1 MARDGPRCSCHGC
14 GADVTRLDL
23 GAALAINLLLL
34 AALALW
40 VVFVVR
46 GVP

>member
-1 MARDGPRCSCHGC
+1 VKRHDIA
-14 GADVTRLDL
+14 
-23 GAALAINLLLL
+23 AALAINLLLL